1 METQATQPVTTAD
14 SSIVV
19 ATPSNLSVVY
29 ERGKKRKKKKGKRR
43 YSRRLKATQKL
54 ERGVSKAQRR
64 LASAVLRGVDKWRSD
79 RDRSARKRK
88 DGAVRDSVKNAMRAL
103 GKTLSVAAK
112 APGDFVDVAKP
123 KLRTRRVLKNMPRLF
138 R

>member
-29 ERGKKRKKKKGKRR
+29 EKGKKRKKKGKRR
-43 YSRRLKATQKL
+43 YSRRLKTTQKL

-88 DGAVRDSVKNAMRAL
+88 DGAVRDAVKNAMRAV
-103 GKTLSVAAK
+103 GKTLSVASK
-112 APGDFVDVAKP
+112 APSDFVDVAKP
-123 KLRTRRVLKNMPRLF
+123 KLRTRRVLKSMPRLF